1 MTIWPYDTMQRKE
14 VHDTVQRKEVHD
26 TAQQKVYDTLQQK
39 VYVTLQQNE
48 VYVQQKEVRDTSAAW
63 RYFLHVLPVNTQY

>member
-1 MTIWPYDTMQRKE
+1 M
-14 VHDTVQRKEVHD
+14 HDTVQRKEVHD

-48 VYVQQKEVRDTSAAW
+48 VYVQQKEVRDTSAA
-63 RYFLHVLPVNTQY
+63 